1 MPVDSRTVI
10 FALLYERW
18 ERKWDCL
25 SAMSFLF
32 SLLTYYGRCRVD
44 RKFVNWKLAHIAL
57 YIYKFTEMQT
67 QFLYLGTV
75 VVSFEEFMSLK
86 DKRLEIL

>member
-32 SLLTYYGRCRVD
+32 SLLTYYGRCKVD
-44 RKFVNWKLAHIAL
+44 RKLVNWKLANIAI
-57 YIYKFTEMQT
+57 YIYIQIYRNTNLIFV
-67 QFLYLGTV
+67 F
-75 VVSFEEFMSLK
+75 
-86 DKRLEIL
+86 RN